1 MGYDGDLGNGLR
13 VLFQRRN
20 QCVAYLV
27 IGNQSLFHI
36 GKHRVLFLGA
46 GNDRLKGNQ
55 QVFLIHRLTT
65 LTDSPQG
72 GFVDQVRQIRAYRT
86 GGSLSDLPQVY
97 VLAEANLPGV
107 HLQGIQ
113 TTLEIGLIHN
123 DPPVKPAGAQQRL
136 IQDLRPVGSRQAHNA
151 LGGLKAVDLAEQLVQ
166 GLLLLGVA
174 AVPAVPGTAH
184 SIDFVNE
191 DDARSHLGRLLE
203 QVTNPAGAHA
213 HEHLHKIRTGNG
225 EEGHVGF
232 ARHGLG
238 KQGLAGTGRAYQQRA
253 LGQLRADGGV
263 LLGIVEEIDDFL

>member
-1 MGYDGDLGNGLR
+1 M
-13 VLFQRRN
+13 
-20 QCVAYLV
+20 
-27 IGNQSLFHI
+27 
-36 GKHRVLFLGA
+36 
-46 GNDRLKGNQ
+46 
-55 QVFLIHRLTT
+55 
-65 LTDSPQG
+65 
-72 GFVDQVRQIRAYRT
+72 
-86 GGSLSDLPQVY
+86 
-97 VLAEANLPGV
+97 

-113 TTLEIGLIHN
+113 TPLEIGLVHN
-123 DPPVKPAGAQQRL
+123 DPPVKPAGAQQCL
-136 IQDLRPVGSRQAHNA
+136 IQDFRPVGSRQAHNA

-174 AVPAVPGTAH
+174 AVPAVPGAAH
-184 SIDFVNE
+184 SIDFVNK

-232 ARHGLG
+232 ARHSLG

-253 LGQLRADGGV
+253 LGQLCADGGV